1 MIEYSL
7 EAGNAKRFDVIAH
20 CGELRESREV
30 VVVSQNGDLVTVLD
44 TSFPFR
50 KAT

>member
-1 MIEYSL
+1 MVEYSL
-7 EAGNAKRFDVIAH
+7 KAGDTQRFDVIAH

-30 VVVSQNGDLVTVLD
+30 VVVSRNGDLVTVLD
-44 TSFPFR
+44 TSIPFR